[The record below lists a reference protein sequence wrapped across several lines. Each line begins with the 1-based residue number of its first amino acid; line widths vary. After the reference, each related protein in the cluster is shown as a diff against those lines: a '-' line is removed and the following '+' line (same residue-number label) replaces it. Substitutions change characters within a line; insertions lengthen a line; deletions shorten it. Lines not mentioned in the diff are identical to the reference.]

1 MKQLLLFLFL
11 SFLYNGF
18 SQSPLQLHLKKNGA
32 VKKRIEPGSVF
43 VIMTKS
49 GDLYKG
55 TMTGLKKDSIRLSYV
70 TVGLNEVASIKF
82 PRTKEKMQI
91 DGKQFALVSLGV
103 GLMTAGLILADWKE
117 FPGALGIAA
126 TIGYSTYVFQLLKSI
141 SLKKHRFKIGR
152 RYTLRI
158 WDIR

>member
-1 MKQLLLFLFL
+1 MKQLLLVFFVLF
-11 SFLYNGF
+11 FVNGI
-18 SQSPLQLHLKKNGA
+18 SQSPVQLHLKKNGT
-32 VKKRIEPGSVF
+32 VKKRIEPGSIF
-43 VIMTKS
+43 VIKTKT
-49 GDLYKG
+49 GDIYKG
-55 TMTGLKKDSIRLSYV
+55 AMTGIKKDSVRLSYV
-70 TVGLNEVASIKF
+70 TVGLNEIASIKL

-103 GLMTAGLILADWKE
+103 GLMTAGLVLADWKE

-126 TIGYSTYVFQLLKSI
+126 TIGYSPYVFQLLKSV
-141 SLKKHRFKIGR
+141 SLKKHRYKIGK